1 MIKALA
7 FDFGGTI
14 DSPFMHW
21 MKVYLKV
28 YAEQLRLPL
37 IPDNFRDS
45 YVFAERE
52 MERLQLVKPTDS
64 LLQTQLYKTH
74 LQVEHLCR
82 SGVLP
87 ASTHQDELAE
97 QVAHLVTEYS
107 SSFVQTNKPVLQKL
121 ATRYPLLLVS
131 NYYGNLKTL
140 VEQAGILHLFQSVTD
155 STVVGIRKPDPAIW
169 LYAITSQGF
178 QPDEVVVI
186 GDSYK
191 NDIAPA
197 LSLGCQVIHCSSSES
212 DRIPGVPTITEFSQL
227 CDLDTLLVGKNK
239 D

>member
-14 DSPFMHW
+14 DTPFMHW

-28 YAEQLRLPL
+28 YAEQLHLPL
-37 IPDNFRDS
+37 TPENFRDS

-52 MERLQLVKPTDS
+52 MERLQLVQPTDG
-64 LLQTQLYKTH
+64 LLQTQRYKTH
-74 LQVEHLCR
+74 LQVEHLYQN
-82 SGVLP
+82 GVLP
-87 ASTHQDELAE
+87 ASTHQEELAE
-97 QVAHLVTEYS
+97 QTARLVTEFSNSY
-107 SSFVQTNKPVLQKL
+107 VLANKPVLQLL

-131 NYYGNLKTL
+131 NYYGNLKTQ
-140 VEQAGILHLFQSVTD
+140 VEQAGLLSLFQSITD

-169 LYAITSQGF
+169 LNAITSQGF
-178 QPDEVVVI
+178 QPNEVVVI

-197 LSLGCQVIHCSSSES
+197 LSLGCQVIHCCSSES
-212 DRIPGVPTITEFSQL
+212 DKKPGVPTITEFSQL
-227 CDLDTLLVGKNK
+227 CHLESYLQE
-239 D
+239 

>member
-14 DSPFMHW
+14 DTPFMHW

-28 YAEQLRLPL
+28 YAEQLHLPL
-37 IPDNFRDS
+37 TPENFRDS

-52 MERLQLVKPTDS
+52 MERLQLVQPTDG
-64 LLQTQLYKTH
+64 LLQTQRYKTH
-74 LQVEHLCR
+74 LQIEHLCQN
-82 SGVLP
+82 GVLP
-87 ASTHQDELAE
+87 ASTHQEELAE
-97 QVAHLVTEYS
+97 QTARLVTEFSNSY
-107 SSFVQTNKPVLQKL
+107 VLANKPVLQLL

-131 NYYGNLKTL
+131 NYYGNLKIQ
-140 VEQAGILHLFQSVTD
+140 VEQAGLLSLFQSITD

-169 LYAITSQGF
+169 LNAITSQGF
-178 QPDEVVVI
+178 QPNEVVVI

-197 LSLGCQVIHCSSSES
+197 LSLGCQVIHCCSSES
-212 DRIPGVPTITEFSQL
+212 DKKPGVPTITEFSQL
-227 CDLDTLLVGKNK
+227 CYLESYLLEK
-239 D
+239 